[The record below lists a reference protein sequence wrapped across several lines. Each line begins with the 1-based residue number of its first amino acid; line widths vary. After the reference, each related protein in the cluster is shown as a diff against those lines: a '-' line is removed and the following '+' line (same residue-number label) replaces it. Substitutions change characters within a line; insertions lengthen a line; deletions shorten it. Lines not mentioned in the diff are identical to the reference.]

1 MDNFSKITYTIAKYS
16 AMAGMLYDL
25 YQEQW
30 LPAIAWGI
38 FVMVWMFER
47 NLDSDES

>member
-16 AMAGMLYDL
+16 AIAVMLYDL

-38 FVMVWMFER
+38 FAMVWILER
-47 NLDSDES
+47 HLDSDES